1 MSRNLFAFLLSE
13 LKTVRI
19 ICTSCNCASEM
30 AIEQVGNRS
39 GLNCPACRS
48 ELAVFNGQEQP
59 HPLATLAKAI
69 DVLQKGIKPP
79 FKVEFVLPDESE
91 SKAK

>member
-19 ICTSCNCASEM
+19 ICTACNCASEM
-30 AIEQVGNRS
+30 TIEQVGSRS
-39 GLNCPACRS
+39 GLNCPACRN
-48 ELAVFNGQEQP
+48 ELAVFTGQDQQ
-59 HPLATLAKAI
+59 HPLAALAKAI

-79 FKVEFVLPDESE
+79 FKVEFVLPDNE
-91 SKAK
+91 